1 MRSVQCCVASSFFAT
16 HNPHVMLRKAREEQ
30 PRRAAAQR
38 KPRSFAMFDTFVSR
52 ARAGI
57 AKRKRYN
64 QLVSEIN
71 GLTER
76 DLADMRASR
85 SEMLYQVRRQIYG

>member
-1 MRSVQCCVASSFFAT
+1 
-16 HNPHVMLRKAREEQ
+16 
-30 PRRAAAQR
+30 
-38 KPRSFAMFDTFVSR
+38 MFDNLVSR
-52 ARAGI
+52 ACDSI

-64 QLVSEIN
+64 QMVDEIHSLN
-71 GLTER
+71 DR

>member
-1 MRSVQCCVASSFFAT
+1 
-16 HNPHVMLRKAREEQ
+16 
-30 PRRAAAQR
+30 
-38 KPRSFAMFDTFVSR
+38 MFDNFVSR
-52 ARAGI
+52 ARDSL

-64 QLVSEIN
+64 QLVNEIH
-71 GLTER
+71 GLSER

>member
-1 MRSVQCCVASSFFAT
+1 
-16 HNPHVMLRKAREEQ
+16 
-30 PRRAAAQR
+30 
-38 KPRSFAMFDTFVSR
+38 MFDTLVSR
-52 ARAGI
+52 ARTSI

-71 GLTER
+71 ALSDR

-85 SEMLYQVRRQIYG
+85 SEMLYQVLKQVYG

>member
-1 MRSVQCCVASSFFAT
+1 
-16 HNPHVMLRKAREEQ
+16 
-30 PRRAAAQR
+30 
-38 KPRSFAMFDTFVSR
+38 MFDTFISR
-52 ARAGI
+52 ARDGL

-71 GLTER
+71 GLSER

>member
-1 MRSVQCCVASSFFAT
+1 
-16 HNPHVMLRKAREEQ
+16 
-30 PRRAAAQR
+30 
-38 KPRSFAMFDTFVSR
+38 MFDNLVSR
-52 ARAGI
+52 ARDSI

-64 QLVSEIN
+64 QLVSEIDS
-71 GLTER
+71 LSER

>member
-1 MRSVQCCVASSFFAT
+1 
-16 HNPHVMLRKAREEQ
+16 MLRCGIFYCDAQFPCHAAYRQGRNK
-30 PRRAAAQR
+30 RAASAAQR
-38 KPRSFAMFDTFVSR
+38 KRRSFAMFDNFVSR
-52 ARAGI
+52 ARDSI
-57 AKRKRYN
+57 ARRKRYN

-85 SEMLYQVRRQIYG
+85 SEMLYQVRKQIYG

>member
-1 MRSVQCCVASSFFAT
+1 
-16 HNPHVMLRKAREEQ
+16 
-30 PRRAAAQR
+30 
-38 KPRSFAMFDTFVSR
+38 MFDTLVSR
-52 ARAGI
+52 ARASI

-71 GLTER
+71 GLSER

-85 SEMLYQVRRQIYG
+85 SEMLYQVMKQVYG

>member
-1 MRSVQCCVASSFFAT
+1 
-16 HNPHVMLRKAREEQ
+16 
-30 PRRAAAQR
+30 
-38 KPRSFAMFDTFVSR
+38 MFDNFVSR
-52 ARAGI
+52 ARENI

-64 QLVSEIN
+64 QLVNEIN

-85 SEMLYQVRRQIYG
+85 SEMLYQVRKQIYG

>member
-1 MRSVQCCVASSFFAT
+1 V
-16 HNPHVMLRKAREEQ
+16 PL
-30 PRRAAAQR
+30 AAQ
-38 KPRSFAMFDTFVSR
+38 KGTAMIFNSLIKD
-52 ARAGI
+52 ARAHL

-64 QLVSEIN
+64 QLVDEIN
-71 GLTER
+71 GLSER